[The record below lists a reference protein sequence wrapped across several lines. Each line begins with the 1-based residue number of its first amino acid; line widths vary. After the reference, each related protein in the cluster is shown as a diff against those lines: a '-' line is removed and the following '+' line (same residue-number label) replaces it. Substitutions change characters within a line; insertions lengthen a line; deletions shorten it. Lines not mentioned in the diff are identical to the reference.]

1 MSGKEILTPSVDR
14 SRLVPPAIPATSISR
29 KHLFHLFETDL
40 PGVTVVAA
48 PVGFGKSSL
57 VSQWAQSVERPT
69 VWFSVNPEDSIQ
81 SFFAHVIESIRIV
94 FPGFAEEFENEPS
107 PNALHNIKKLTKAV
121 GEIESGFNFV
131 LNNAASDN
139 PAIADFAQALID
151 HLPDNI
157 HLVIIRRVTPTTS
170 LARYASLGNLSLITS
185 QDLKFSPEEV
195 SRIAKLNGADIDNE
209 HSRRLLDKCDGW
221 PAAVQMITRSIAR
234 GNQSSKFEIE
244 SGSSPLAVLALE
256 TINSFNPEY
265 KSKISRLVLLSEFD
279 LETAAIVLGE
289 DFSESYINKLA
300 TDGLYMSVSS
310 GASRVYRF
318 NDIVYEVLSQ
328 QDFGDPEENKKI
340 HEKLATH
347 FWEKRDYRN
356 ALEHVFKSGN
366 KDKFQ
371 LYRDTG
377 IRHMA
382 VIGRGDQLIKWSEY
396 AGDSS
401 PRGEMLKKTIKV
413 VGHLVNLEFA
423 RAEALAT
430 ELEIISEQ
438 SKEFEFLTQ
447 LTSMAFAHIYFARGE
462 FTRSLAMIDRA
473 LITDSPYE
481 SIENTDRIALLRL
494 KAGIHYLY
502 DQPEEIN
509 ECLKKARILLNS
521 GNVLNAPYY
530 ITCITSLSLWC
541 EGRFFEAA
549 EHASIAINQ
558 ASIAGYASIS
568 APLDAYLVLAR
579 CQLELSQLDKAVE
592 TSTVLFEKSSESN
605 IWPWALMA
613 EGTRARINVTK
624 GQIPQMME
632 IVKQQ
637 RERLATLKSP
647 HELSWLVDITEVFLR
662 FVLDDWE
669 RAEELLRRMPRIEMV
684 RQIDLNVKF
693 QSDPKRIPA
702 LVEGFPES
710 TPREKVNK
718 FLYQATINIDSEN
731 IALGYLNKAL
741 EIGAEVGYHE
751 YFVRQHRLYP
761 IMVKAAAAQP
771 TVFRESVVHE
781 MTERIQAMNSD
792 TGALEEKLTT
802 RELEILKHLTTGVP
816 LSAIAKQL
824 HISQNTM
831 KTHLRNVYRKLGV
844 DGRHTAVE
852 KAKKLLLI

>member
-1 MSGKEILTPSVDR
+1 V
-14 SRLVPPAIPATSISR
+14 
-29 KHLFHLFETDL
+29 H
-40 PGVTVVAA
+40 
-48 PVGFGKSSL
+48 
-57 VSQWAQSVERPT
+57 
-69 VWFSVNPEDSIQ
+69 
-81 SFFAHVIESIRIV
+81 
-94 FPGFAEEFENEPS
+94 
-107 PNALHNIKKLTKAV
+107 
-121 GEIESGFNFV
+121 
-131 LNNAASDN
+131 
-139 PAIADFAQALID
+139 
-151 HLPDNI
+151 
-157 HLVIIRRVTPTTS
+157 
-170 LARYASLGNLSLITS
+170 
-185 QDLKFSPEEV
+185 
-195 SRIAKLNGADIDNE
+195 
-209 HSRRLLDKCDGW
+209 
-221 PAAVQMITRSIAR
+221 
-234 GNQSSKFEIE
+234 
-244 SGSSPLAVLALE
+244 
-256 TINSFNPEY
+256 
-265 KSKISRLVLLSEFD
+265 
-279 LETAAIVLGE
+279 
-289 DFSESYINKLA
+289 
-300 TDGLYMSVSS
+300 
-310 GASRVYRF
+310 
-318 NDIVYEVLSQ
+318 EVLSQ
-328 QDFGDPEENKKI
+328 QEYGDSKETKKI
-340 HEKLATH
+340 HEKLASH
-347 FWEKRDYRN
+347 FWDKGDYGK
-356 ALEHVFKSGN
+356 ALEHIYKSGD
-366 KDKFQ
+366 KEKFQ
-371 LYRDTG
+371 VYLDTS

-382 VIGRGDQLIKWSEY
+382 VIGRGDQLLKWAEY
-396 AGDSS
+396 SGDSS
-401 PRGEMLKKTIKV
+401 PHGEMMKRTIKV

-438 SKEFEFLTQ
+438 SKELEFLTQ

-473 LITDSPYE
+473 LLTDSPYE

-509 ECLKKARILLNS
+509 DCLKRAKSLLNS
-521 GNVLNAPYY
+521 GNVINAPYY
-530 ITCITSLSLWC
+530 ITCITSMSLWC

-549 EHASIAINQ
+549 EHATIAINQ
-558 ASIAGYASIS
+558 ALIAGYASIS

-592 TSTVLFEKSSESN
+592 TSTVLFEKSTESN

-613 EGTRARINVTK
+613 EGTRARINITK

-637 RERLATLKSP
+637 RERLATLKSH
-647 HELSWLVDITEVFLR
+647 HELSWLIDITEVFLR
-662 FVLDDWE
+662 FVLDDWD
-669 RAEELLRRMPRIEMV
+669 RAEELLRRMPKIEMV
-684 RQIDLNVKF
+684 RQIDLNAKF
-693 QSDPKRIPA
+693 QSDPKKIPA
-702 LVEGFPES
+702 LVDAFPEN

-718 FLYQATINIDSEN
+718 FLYQATINVESEN

-741 EIGAEVGYHE
+741 EVGAEVGYHE

-792 TGALEEKLTT
+792 TGALEEKLTS
-802 RELEILKHLTTGVP
+802 RELEILKHLTTGIP

>member
-1 MSGKEILTPSVDR
+1 MSPKEVITPSIDR
-14 SRLVPPAIPATSISR
+14 SRILVPAVPASFISR
-29 KHLFHLFETDL
+29 KHLFHLFETGL
-40 PGVTVVAA
+40 PGITVVAA
-48 PVGFGKSSL
+48 PAGYGKSSL
-57 VSQWAQSVERPT
+57 VSQWAQGSQLPT
-69 VWFSVNPEDSIQ
+69 VWLNVNAADSTQ
-81 SFFAHVIESIRIV
+81 SFFAHVLAAIRV
-94 FPGFAEEFENEPS
+94 KFPDFGSDFENEPS
-107 PNALHNIKKLTKAV
+107 ANPLLNVKKLTEAAGDLKEA
-121 GEIESGFNFV
+121 FNFV
-131 LNNAASDN
+131 LDN
-139 PAIADFAQALID
+139 GPADSPEVTTVAQALID
-151 HLPDNI
+151 FLPNNVHL
-157 HLVIIRRVTPTTS
+157 IIVRRVTPTTS

-185 QDLKFSPEEV
+185 QDLKFSDAEI
-195 SRIAKLNGADIDNE
+195 SKIAEINGLQQLDDDSSKLIDRCE
-209 HSRRLLDKCDGW
+209 GW

-234 GNQSSKFEIE
+234 GNQNSKFEIE

-256 TINSFNPEY
+256 TINSLNAEN

-289 DFSESYINKLA
+289 DFSESFINKLA
-300 TDGLYMSVSS
+300 TDGLYVSVSS
-310 GASRVYRF
+310 GPNRVYRF
-318 NDIVYEVLSQ
+318 NDIVYEVLSHQ
-328 QDFGDPEENKKI
+328 EFGDPRENRKI
-340 HEKLATH
+340 HEKLASH
-347 FWEKRDYRN
+347 FWERGDYGK
-356 ALEHVFKSGN
+356 ALEHVFKSDN
-366 KDKFQ
+366 EEKFKVY
-371 LYRDTG
+371 LDTS
-377 IRHMA
+377 IRYMA

-396 AGDSS
+396 AGDTS
-401 PRGEMLKKTIKV
+401 PRGEVMKKTIKV

-438 SKEFEFLTQ
+438 SKELEFLNQ

-462 FTRSLAMIDRA
+462 FTRSLAMIERA
-473 LITDSPYE
+473 LMSDSPFE

-494 KAGIHYLY
+494 KAGIHFLY

-521 GNVLNAPYY
+521 GNVINAPYY

-558 ASIAGYASIS
+558 ALIAGYASIS
-568 APLDAYLVLAR
+568 APLDAYMVLAR

-592 TSTVLFEKSSESN
+592 TSTVLFEKSTDSN

-613 EGTRARINVTK
+613 EGTRACINITK

-632 IVKQQ
+632 MVKQQ
-637 RERLATLKSP
+637 RERLAELRSP
-647 HELSWLVDITEVFLR
+647 HELSWLIDITEVFLR

-669 RAEELLRRMPRIEMV
+669 RAEELLRRMPKIEMV
-684 RQIDLNVKF
+684 RQIDLNAKF
-693 QSDPKRIPA
+693 QSDPRKIPA
-702 LVEGFPES
+702 LVDGFPEN
-710 TPREKVNK
+710 TPRERVNK
-718 FLYQATINIDSEN
+718 FLYQATINIDHEN
-731 IALGYLNKAL
+731 LALAHLNKAL

-771 TVFRESVVHE
+771 TVFRESVVQE

-792 TGALEEKLTT
+792 TGALEEKLTA
-802 RELEILKHLTTGVP
+802 RELEILKHLTTGIP

>member
-1 MSGKEILTPSVDR
+1 
-14 SRLVPPAIPATSISR
+14 
-29 KHLFHLFETDL
+29 
-40 PGVTVVAA
+40 
-48 PVGFGKSSL
+48 
-57 VSQWAQSVERPT
+57 
-69 VWFSVNPEDSIQ
+69 
-81 SFFAHVIESIRIV
+81 
-94 FPGFAEEFENEPS
+94 
-107 PNALHNIKKLTKAV
+107 
-121 GEIESGFNFV
+121 
-131 LNNAASDN
+131 
-139 PAIADFAQALID
+139 
-151 HLPDNI
+151 
-157 HLVIIRRVTPTTS
+157 
-170 LARYASLGNLSLITS
+170 LITS
-185 QDLKFSPEEV
+185 QDLKFSDAEI
-195 SRIAKLNGADIDNE
+195 SKIAEINGLQQLNDDSSKLIDRCE
-209 HSRRLLDKCDGW
+209 GW

-234 GNQSSKFEIE
+234 GNQNSKFEIE

-256 TINSFNPEY
+256 TINSLNAEN

-289 DFSESYINKLA
+289 DFSESFINKLA
-300 TDGLYMSVSS
+300 TDGLYVSVSS
-310 GASRVYRF
+310 GPNRVYRF
-318 NDIVYEVLSQ
+318 NDIVYEVLSHQ
-328 QDFGDPEENKKI
+328 EFGDPRENRKI
-340 HEKLATH
+340 HEKLASH
-347 FWEKRDYRN
+347 FWERGDYGK
-356 ALEHVFKSGN
+356 ALEHVFKSDN
-366 KDKFQ
+366 EEKFKVY
-371 LYRDTG
+371 LDTS
-377 IRHMA
+377 IRYMA

-396 AGDSS
+396 AGDTS
-401 PRGEMLKKTIKV
+401 PRGEVMKKTIKV

-438 SKEFEFLTQ
+438 SKELEFLNQ

-462 FTRSLAMIDRA
+462 FTRSLAMIERA
-473 LITDSPYE
+473 LMSDSPFE

-494 KAGIHYLY
+494 KAGIHFLY

-521 GNVLNAPYY
+521 GNVINAPYY

-558 ASIAGYASIS
+558 ALIAGYASIS
-568 APLDAYLVLAR
+568 APLDAYMVLAR

-592 TSTVLFEKSSESN
+592 TSTVLFEKSTDSN

-613 EGTRARINVTK
+613 EGTRACINITK

-637 RERLATLKSP
+637 RERLAELRSP
-647 HELSWLVDITEVFLR
+647 HELSWLIDITEVFLR

-669 RAEELLRRMPRIEMV
+669 RAEELLRRMPKIEMV
-684 RQIDLNVKF
+684 RQIDLNAKF
-693 QSDPKRIPA
+693 QSDPKKIPA
-702 LVEGFPES
+702 LVDGFPEN
-710 TPREKVNK
+710 TPRERVNK
-718 FLYQATINIDSEN
+718 FLYQATINIDHEN
-731 IALGYLNKAL
+731 LALAHLNKAL

-771 TVFRESVVHE
+771 TVFRESVVQE

-792 TGALEEKLTT
+792 TGALEEKLTA
-802 RELEILKHLTTGVP
+802 RELEILKHLTTGIP

>member
-1 MSGKEILTPSVDR
+1 
-14 SRLVPPAIPATSISR
+14 
-29 KHLFHLFETDL
+29 
-40 PGVTVVAA
+40 
-48 PVGFGKSSL
+48 
-57 VSQWAQSVERPT
+57 
-69 VWFSVNPEDSIQ
+69 
-81 SFFAHVIESIRIV
+81 
-94 FPGFAEEFENEPS
+94 
-107 PNALHNIKKLTKAV
+107 
-121 GEIESGFNFV
+121 
-131 LNNAASDN
+131 
-139 PAIADFAQALID
+139 
-151 HLPDNI
+151 
-157 HLVIIRRVTPTTS
+157 
-170 LARYASLGNLSLITS
+170 
-185 QDLKFSPEEV
+185 
-195 SRIAKLNGADIDNE
+195 
-209 HSRRLLDKCDGW
+209 
-221 PAAVQMITRSIAR
+221 
-234 GNQSSKFEIE
+234 
-244 SGSSPLAVLALE
+244 
-256 TINSFNPEY
+256 
-265 KSKISRLVLLSEFD
+265 
-279 LETAAIVLGE
+279 
-289 DFSESYINKLA
+289 
-300 TDGLYMSVSS
+300 
-310 GASRVYRF
+310 
-318 NDIVYEVLSQ
+318 
-328 QDFGDPEENKKI
+328 
-340 HEKLATH
+340 
-347 FWEKRDYRN
+347 
-356 ALEHVFKSGN
+356 
-366 KDKFQ
+366 
-371 LYRDTG
+371 
-377 IRHMA
+377 MA
-382 VIGRGDQLIKWSEY
+382 VIGRGDHLINWSEFS
-396 AGDSS
+396 GDSS
-401 PRGEMLKKTIKV
+401 PRGEVLKKTIKV

-438 SKEFEFLTQ
+438 SKELEFLTQ

-494 KAGIHYLY
+494 KAGIHFLY

-509 ECLKKARILLNS
+509 ACLKKARSLLNS
-521 GNVLNAPYY
+521 GNVINAPYY

-558 ASIAGYASIS
+558 AAIAGYASIS
-568 APLDAYLVLAR
+568 APLDAYMVLAR

-592 TSTVLFEKSSESN
+592 TTTLLFEKSSDSN

-613 EGTRARINVTK
+613 EGTRARINITN

-669 RAEELLRRMPRIEMV
+669 RAEELLRRMPKIEMV

-693 QSDPKRIPA
+693 QSDPKKIPA
-702 LVEGFPES
+702 LVEAFPEN

-731 IALGYLNKAL
+731 VALGYLNKAL

-751 YFVRQHRLYP
+751 YFVRQHRLYS

-771 TVFRESVVHE
+771 TVFRESVVNE
-781 MTERIQAMNSD
+781 MTERIQAKNSD

>member
-1 MSGKEILTPSVDR
+1 LNV
-14 SRLVPPAIPATSISR
+14 
-29 KHLFHLFETDL
+29 
-40 PGVTVVAA
+40 
-48 PVGFGKSSL
+48 
-57 VSQWAQSVERPT
+57 
-69 VWFSVNPEDSIQ
+69 
-81 SFFAHVIESIRIV
+81 
-94 FPGFAEEFENEPS
+94 
-107 PNALHNIKKLTKAV
+107 KKLTQAAGDLKEA
-121 GEIESGFNFV
+121 FNFV
-131 LNNAASDN
+131 LDN
-139 PAIADFAQALID
+139 GPADSPEVTTVAQALID
-151 HLPDNI
+151 FLPNNVHL
-157 HLVIIRRVTPTTS
+157 IIVRRVTPTTS

-185 QDLKFSPEEV
+185 QDLKFSDAEI
-195 SRIAKLNGADIDNE
+195 SKIAEINGLQQLDDDSLKLIDRCE
-209 HSRRLLDKCDGW
+209 GW

-234 GNQSSKFEIE
+234 GNQNSKFEIE

-256 TINSFNPEY
+256 TINSLNAEN

-289 DFSESYINKLA
+289 DFSESFINKLA
-300 TDGLYMSVSS
+300 TDGLYVSVSS
-310 GASRVYRF
+310 GPNRVYRF
-318 NDIVYEVLSQ
+318 NDIVYEVLSHQ
-328 QDFGDPEENKKI
+328 EFGDPRENRKI
-340 HEKLATH
+340 HEKLASH
-347 FWEKRDYRN
+347 FWERGDYGK
-356 ALEHVFKSGN
+356 ALEHVFKSDN
-366 KDKFQ
+366 EEKFKVY
-371 LYRDTG
+371 LDTS
-377 IRHMA
+377 IRYMA

-396 AGDSS
+396 AGDTS
-401 PRGEMLKKTIKV
+401 PRGEVMKKTIKV

-438 SKEFEFLTQ
+438 SKELEFLNQ

-462 FTRSLAMIDRA
+462 FTRSLAMIERA
-473 LITDSPYE
+473 LMSDSPFE

-494 KAGIHYLY
+494 KAGIHFLY

-521 GNVLNAPYY
+521 GNVINAPYY

-558 ASIAGYASIS
+558 ALIAGYASIS
-568 APLDAYLVLAR
+568 APLDAYMVLAR

-592 TSTVLFEKSSESN
+592 TSTVLFEKSTDSN

-613 EGTRARINVTK
+613 EGTRACINITK

-637 RERLATLKSP
+637 RERLAELRSP
-647 HELSWLVDITEVFLR
+647 HELSWLIDITEVFLR

-669 RAEELLRRMPRIEMV
+669 RAEELLRRMPKIEMV
-684 RQIDLNVKF
+684 RQIDLNAKF
-693 QSDPKRIPA
+693 QSDPRKIPA
-702 LVEGFPES
+702 LVDGFPEN
-710 TPREKVNK
+710 TPRERVNK
-718 FLYQATINIDSEN
+718 FLYQATINIDHEN
-731 IALGYLNKAL
+731 LALAHLNKAL

-771 TVFRESVVHE
+771 TVFRESVVQE

-792 TGALEEKLTT
+792 TGALEEKLTA
-802 RELEILKHLTTGVP
+802 RELEILKHLTTGIP

>member
-1 MSGKEILTPSVDR
+1 
-14 SRLVPPAIPATSISR
+14 
-29 KHLFHLFETDL
+29 
-40 PGVTVVAA
+40 
-48 PVGFGKSSL
+48 
-57 VSQWAQSVERPT
+57 
-69 VWFSVNPEDSIQ
+69 
-81 SFFAHVIESIRIV
+81 
-94 FPGFAEEFENEPS
+94 
-107 PNALHNIKKLTKAV
+107 
-121 GEIESGFNFV
+121 
-131 LNNAASDN
+131 
-139 PAIADFAQALID
+139 
-151 HLPDNI
+151 
-157 HLVIIRRVTPTTS
+157 
-170 LARYASLGNLSLITS
+170 
-185 QDLKFSPEEV
+185 
-195 SRIAKLNGADIDNE
+195 
-209 HSRRLLDKCDGW
+209 
-221 PAAVQMITRSIAR
+221 
-234 GNQSSKFEIE
+234 
-244 SGSSPLAVLALE
+244 
-256 TINSFNPEY
+256 
-265 KSKISRLVLLSEFD
+265 
-279 LETAAIVLGE
+279 
-289 DFSESYINKLA
+289 
-300 TDGLYMSVSS
+300 
-310 GASRVYRF
+310 
-318 NDIVYEVLSQ
+318 LSQ

-371 LYRDTG
+371 LYLDAG

-741 EIGAEVGYHE
+741 EVGAEVGYHE

>member
-1 MSGKEILTPSVDR
+1 MSGIEILTPAIDR
-14 SRLVPPAIPATSISR
+14 SRLVPPAIPATAISR

-48 PVGFGKSSL
+48 PAGFGKSSL
-57 VSQWAQSVERPT
+57 VAQWVQSVERPT
-69 VWFSVNPEDSIQ
+69 VWLSVNPQDSMQ
-81 SFFAHVIESIRIV
+81 SFFAHVLESIRIV
-94 FPGFAEEFENEPS
+94 FPGFASEFENEPS
-107 PNALHNIKKLTKAV
+107 PNALHNVKKLTKAV
-121 GEIESGFNFV
+121 AELKNGLNFV
-131 LNNAASDN
+131 LNNGAIDN
-139 PAIADFAQALID
+139 PEVADFSQELID
-151 HLPDNI
+151 YLPDNL

-170 LARYASLGNLSLITS
+170 MGRYASLGNLSLITS

-195 SRIAKLNGADIDNE
+195 SRIADLNGADINNDY
-209 HSRRLLDKCDGW
+209 SRSLLKKCDGW
-221 PAAVQMITRSIAR
+221 PAAVQMITRAIAR
-234 GNQSSKFEIE
+234 GNRSTNFEYE
-244 SGSSPLAVLALE
+244 SGSSPLAMLALE
-256 TINSFNPEY
+256 TINSLNAENR
-265 KSKISRLVLLSEFD
+265 SKISRLVLLSEFD

-310 GASRVYRF
+310 GTNRIYRF
-318 NDIVYEVLSQ
+318 NDIVYEVLSHQ
-328 QDFGDPEENKKI
+328 EYVDPEAKKKL
-340 HEKLATH
+340 HEKLASH
-347 FWEKRDYRN
+347 FWDKRDYGK
-356 ALEHVFKSGN
+356 ALEHVFKSGD
-366 KDKFQ
+366 KEKFQ
-371 LYRDTG
+371 VYLDTS

-382 VIGRGDQLIKWSEY
+382 
-396 AGDSS
+396 
-401 PRGEMLKKTIKV
+401 V
-413 VGHLVNLEFA
+413 VGHLVNLEFE

-438 SKEFEFLTQ
+438 SKELAFLTQ

-494 KAGIHYLY
+494 KAGIHFLY

-509 ECLKKARILLNS
+509 ECLKKARIFLNS
-521 GNVLNAPYY
+521 GNVINAPYY

-558 ASIAGYASIS
+558 ASITGYASIS

-579 CQLELSQLDKAVE
+579 CQLERSQLDKAIE
-592 TSTVLFEKSSESN
+592 TSTLLFEKSSELS

-613 EGTRARINVTK
+613 EGTAARIKITK
-624 GQIPQMME
+624 GQVPQMME

-637 RERLATLKSP
+637 RERLATLKFA
-647 HELSWLVDITEVFLR
+647 HELSWLVDMTEVFLR
-662 FVLDDWE
+662 FVLDDWD
-669 RAEELLRRMPRIEMV
+669 RAEELLRRMPKIEMV

-693 QSDPKRIPA
+693 ESDPKRIPA
-702 LVEGFPES
+702 IVEGFPEN

-731 IALGYLNKAL
+731 LALGYLNKAL
-741 EIGAEVGYHE
+741 DVGAEVGYHE
-751 YFVRQHRLYP
+751 YFVRQHRLYS

-816 LSAIAKQL
+816 LSTIAKQL

-831 KTHLRNVYRKLGV
+831 KTHLRNIYRKLGV
-844 DGRHTAVE
+844 DGRQTAVE
-852 KAKKLLLI
+852 KARKLLLI

>member
-1 MSGKEILTPSVDR
+1 MSPKEVITPSIDR
-14 SRLVPPAIPATSISR
+14 SRILVPAVPASFISR
-29 KHLFHLFETDL
+29 KHLFHLFETGL
-40 PGVTVVAA
+40 PGITVVAA
-48 PVGFGKSSL
+48 PAGYGKSSL
-57 VSQWAQSVERPT
+57 VSQWAQGSQLPT
-69 VWFSVNPEDSIQ
+69 VWLNVNAADSTQ
-81 SFFAHVIESIRIV
+81 SFFAHVLAAIRV
-94 FPGFAEEFENEPS
+94 KFPDFGSDFENEPS
-107 PNALHNIKKLTKAV
+107 ANPLLNVKKLTEAAGDLKEA
-121 GEIESGFNFV
+121 FNFV
-131 LNNAASDN
+131 LDN
-139 PAIADFAQALID
+139 GPADSPEVTTVAQALID
-151 HLPDNI
+151 FLPNNVHL
-157 HLVIIRRVTPTTS
+157 IIVRRVTPTTS

-185 QDLKFSPEEV
+185 QDLKFSDAEI
-195 SRIAKLNGADIDNE
+195 SKIAEINGLQQLDDDSSKLIDRCE
-209 HSRRLLDKCDGW
+209 GW

-234 GNQSSKFEIE
+234 GNQNSKFEIE

-256 TINSFNPEY
+256 TINSLNAEN

-289 DFSESYINKLA
+289 DFSESFINKLS
-300 TDGLYMSVSS
+300 TDGLYVSVSS
-310 GASRVYRF
+310 GPNRVYRF
-318 NDIVYEVLSQ
+318 NDIVYEVLSHQ
-328 QDFGDPEENKKI
+328 EFGDPRENRKI
-340 HEKLATH
+340 HEKLASH
-347 FWEKRDYRN
+347 FWERGDYRK
-356 ALEHVFKSGN
+356 ALEHVFKSDN
-366 KDKFQ
+366 EEKFKVY
-371 LYRDTG
+371 LDTS
-377 IRHMA
+377 IRYMA

-396 AGDSS
+396 AGDTS
-401 PRGEMLKKTIKV
+401 PRGEVMKKTIKV

-438 SKEFEFLTQ
+438 SKELEFLNQ

-462 FTRSLAMIDRA
+462 FTRSLAMIERA
-473 LITDSPYE
+473 LMSDSPFE

-494 KAGIHYLY
+494 KAGIHFLY

-521 GNVLNAPYY
+521 GNVINAPYY

-558 ASIAGYASIS
+558 ALIAGYASIS
-568 APLDAYLVLAR
+568 APLDAYMVLAR

-592 TSTVLFEKSSESN
+592 TSTVLFEKSTDSN

-613 EGTRARINVTK
+613 EGTRACINITK

-632 IVKQQ
+632 MVKQQ
-637 RERLATLKSP
+637 RERLAELRSP
-647 HELSWLVDITEVFLR
+647 HELSWLIDITEVFLR

-669 RAEELLRRMPRIEMV
+669 RAEELLRRMPKIEMV
-684 RQIDLNVKF
+684 RQIDLNAKF
-693 QSDPKRIPA
+693 QSDPKKIPA
-702 LVEGFPES
+702 LVDGFPEN
-710 TPREKVNK
+710 TPRERVNK
-718 FLYQATINIDSEN
+718 FLYQATINIDHEN
-731 IALGYLNKAL
+731 LALAHLNKAL

-771 TVFRESVVHE
+771 TVFRESVVQE

-792 TGALEEKLTT
+792 TGALEEKLTA
-802 RELEILKHLTTGVP
+802 RELEILKHLTTGIP

>member
-1 MSGKEILTPSVDR
+1 MSPKEVITPSIDR
-14 SRLVPPAIPATSISR
+14 SRILVPAVPASFISR
-29 KHLFHLFETDL
+29 KHLFHLFETGL
-40 PGVTVVAA
+40 PGITVVAA
-48 PVGFGKSSL
+48 PAGYGKSSL
-57 VSQWAQSVERPT
+57 VSQWAQGSQLPT
-69 VWFSVNPEDSIQ
+69 VWLNVNAADSTQ
-81 SFFAHVIESIRIV
+81 SFFAHVLAAIRV
-94 FPGFAEEFENEPS
+94 KFPDFGSDFENEPS
-107 PNALHNIKKLTKAV
+107 ANPLLNVKKLTQAAGDLKEA
-121 GEIESGFNFV
+121 FNFV
-131 LNNAASDN
+131 LDN
-139 PAIADFAQALID
+139 GPADSPEVTTVAQALID
-151 HLPDNI
+151 FLPNNVHL
-157 HLVIIRRVTPTTS
+157 IIVRRVTPTTS

-185 QDLKFSPEEV
+185 QDLKFSDAEI
-195 SRIAKLNGADIDNE
+195 SKIAEINGLQQLDDDSLKLIDRCE
-209 HSRRLLDKCDGW
+209 GW

-234 GNQSSKFEIE
+234 GNQNSKFEIE

-256 TINSFNPEY
+256 TINSLNAEN

-289 DFSESYINKLA
+289 DFSESFINKLA
-300 TDGLYMSVSS
+300 TDGLYVSVSS
-310 GASRVYRF
+310 GPDRVYRF
-318 NDIVYEVLSQ
+318 NDIVYEVLSHQ
-328 QDFGDPEENKKI
+328 EFGDPRENRKI
-340 HEKLATH
+340 HEKLASH
-347 FWEKRDYRN
+347 FWERGDYRK
-356 ALEHVFKSGN
+356 ALEHVFKSDN
-366 KDKFQ
+366 EEKFKVY
-371 LYRDTG
+371 LDTS
-377 IRHMA
+377 IRYMA

-396 AGDSS
+396 AGDTS
-401 PRGEMLKKTIKV
+401 PRGEVMKKTIKV

-438 SKEFEFLTQ
+438 SKELEFLNQ

-462 FTRSLAMIDRA
+462 FTRSLAMIERA
-473 LITDSPYE
+473 LMSDSPFE

-494 KAGIHYLY
+494 KAGIHFLY

-521 GNVLNAPYY
+521 GNVINAPYY

-558 ASIAGYASIS
+558 ALIAGYASIS
-568 APLDAYLVLAR
+568 APLDAYMVLAR

-592 TSTVLFEKSSESN
+592 TSTVLFEKSTDSN

-613 EGTRARINVTK
+613 EGTRACINITK

-632 IVKQQ
+632 MVKQQ
-637 RERLATLKSP
+637 RERLAELRSP
-647 HELSWLVDITEVFLR
+647 HELSWLIDITEVFLR

-669 RAEELLRRMPRIEMV
+669 RAEELLRRMPKIEMV
-684 RQIDLNVKF
+684 RQIDLNAKF
-693 QSDPKRIPA
+693 QSDPRKIPA
-702 LVEGFPES
+702 LVDGFPEN
-710 TPREKVNK
+710 TPRERVNK
-718 FLYQATINIDSEN
+718 FLYQATINIDHEN
-731 IALGYLNKAL
+731 LALAHLNKAL

-771 TVFRESVVHE
+771 TVFRESVVQE

-792 TGALEEKLTT
+792 TGALEEKLTA
-802 RELEILKHLTTGVP
+802 RELEILKHLTTGIP

>member
-1 MSGKEILTPSVDR
+1 MSPKEVITPSIDR
-14 SRLVPPAIPATSISR
+14 SRILVPAVPASFISR
-29 KHLFHLFETDL
+29 KHLFHLFETGL
-40 PGVTVVAA
+40 PGITVVAA
-48 PVGFGKSSL
+48 PAGYGKSSL
-57 VSQWAQSVERPT
+57 VSQWAQGSQLPT
-69 VWFSVNPEDSIQ
+69 VWLNVNAADSTQ
-81 SFFAHVIESIRIV
+81 SFFAHVLAAIRV
-94 FPGFAEEFENEPS
+94 KFPDFGSDFENEPS
-107 PNALHNIKKLTKAV
+107 ANPLLNVKKLTQAAGDLKEA
-121 GEIESGFNFV
+121 FNFV
-131 LNNAASDN
+131 LDN
-139 PAIADFAQALID
+139 GPADSPEVTTVAQALID
-151 HLPDNI
+151 FLPNNVHL
-157 HLVIIRRVTPTTS
+157 IIVRRVTPTTS

-185 QDLKFSPEEV
+185 QDLKFSDAEI
-195 SRIAKLNGADIDNE
+195 SKIAELNGLQQLDNKSIKLIDRCE
-209 HSRRLLDKCDGW
+209 GW

-234 GNQSSKFEIE
+234 GNQNSKFEIE

-256 TINSFNPEY
+256 TINSLNAEN

-310 GASRVYRF
+310 GPNRVYRF
-318 NDIVYEVLSQ
+318 NDIVYEVLSHQ
-328 QDFGDPEENKKI
+328 EFGDPRENKKI
-340 HEKLATH
+340 HEKLASH
-347 FWEKRDYRN
+347 FWERGDYGK
-356 ALEHVFKSGN
+356 ALDHVFKSDN
-366 KDKFQ
+366 KEKFKVY
-371 LYRDTG
+371 LDTS

-401 PRGEMLKKTIKV
+401 PLGDVMKKTIKV

-438 SKEFEFLTQ
+438 SKELEFLNQ

-473 LITDSPYE
+473 LMSDSPYE

-494 KAGIHYLY
+494 KAGIHFLY

-509 ECLKKARILLNS
+509 DCLKKARVLLNS
-521 GNVLNAPYY
+521 GNVINAPYY

-558 ASIAGYASIS
+558 ALIAGYASIS
-568 APLDAYLVLAR
+568 APLDAYMVLAR

-592 TSTVLFEKSSESN
+592 TSTVLFEKSTDSN

-613 EGTRARINVTK
+613 EGTRARINITK

-637 RERLATLKSP
+637 REKLAELRSP
-647 HELSWLVDITEVFLR
+647 HELSWLIDITEVFLR

-669 RAEELLRRMPRIEMV
+669 RAEELLRRMPKIEMV
-684 RQIDLNVKF
+684 RQIDLNAKF
-693 QSDPKRIPA
+693 QSDPKKIPA
-702 LVEGFPES
+702 LVDGFPEN
-710 TPREKVNK
+710 TPRERVNK
-718 FLYQATINIDSEN
+718 FLYQATINIDHEN
-731 IALGYLNKAL
+731 LALAHLNKAL

-771 TVFRESVVHE
+771 TVFRESVVQE

-792 TGALEEKLTT
+792 TGALEEKLTA
-802 RELEILKHLTTGVP
+802 RELEILKHLTTGIP

>member
-1 MSGKEILTPSVDR
+1 MSSTEVITPSIDR
-14 SRLVPPAIPATSISR
+14 SRILAPAVPASFISR
-29 KHLFHLFETDL
+29 KHLFHLFETGL

-48 PVGFGKSSL
+48 PAGYGKSSL
-57 VSQWAQSVERPT
+57 VSQWAQGSQLPT
-69 VWFSVNPEDSIQ
+69 VWLNVNAADSTQ
-81 SFFAHVIESIRIV
+81 SFFAHVLAAIRV
-94 FPGFAEEFENEPS
+94 KFPDFGSDFENEPS
-107 PNALHNIKKLTKAV
+107 ANPLLNVKKLTQAAGDLKEA
-121 GEIESGFNFV
+121 FNFV
-131 LNNAASDN
+131 LDN
-139 PAIADFAQALID
+139 GPADSPEVTTVAQALID
-151 HLPDNI
+151 FLPNNVHL
-157 HLVIIRRVTPTTS
+157 IIVRRVTPTTS

-185 QDLKFSPEEV
+185 QDLKFSDAEI
-195 SRIAKLNGADIDNE
+195 SKIAELNGLQQLDNKSIKLIDRCE
-209 HSRRLLDKCDGW
+209 GW

-234 GNQSSKFEIE
+234 GNQNSKFEIE

-256 TINSFNPEY
+256 TINSLNAEN

-310 GASRVYRF
+310 GPNRVYRF
-318 NDIVYEVLSQ
+318 NDIVYEVLSHQ
-328 QDFGDPEENKKI
+328 EFGDPRENKKI
-340 HEKLATH
+340 HEKLASH
-347 FWEKRDYRN
+347 FWERGDYGK
-356 ALEHVFKSGN
+356 ALDHVFKSDN
-366 KDKFQ
+366 KEKFKVY
-371 LYRDTG
+371 LDTS

-401 PRGEMLKKTIKV
+401 PLGDVMKKTIKV

-438 SKEFEFLTQ
+438 SKELEFLNQ

-473 LITDSPYE
+473 LMSDSPYE

-494 KAGIHYLY
+494 KAGIHFLY

-509 ECLKKARILLNS
+509 DCLKKARVLLNS
-521 GNVLNAPYY
+521 GNVINAPYY

-558 ASIAGYASIS
+558 ALIAGYASIS
-568 APLDAYLVLAR
+568 APLDAYMVLAR

-592 TSTVLFEKSSESN
+592 TSTVLFEKSTDSN

-613 EGTRARINVTK
+613 EGTRARINITK

-637 RERLATLKSP
+637 RERLAELRSP
-647 HELSWLVDITEVFLR
+647 HELSWLIDITEVFLR

-669 RAEELLRRMPRIEMV
+669 RAEELLRRMPKIEMV
-684 RQIDLNVKF
+684 RQIDLNAKF
-693 QSDPKRIPA
+693 QSDPKKIPA
-702 LVEGFPES
+702 LVDGFPEN
-710 TPREKVNK
+710 TPRERVNK
-718 FLYQATINIDSEN
+718 FLYQATINIDHEN
-731 IALGYLNKAL
+731 LALAHLNKAL

-771 TVFRESVVHE
+771 TVFRESVVQE

-792 TGALEEKLTT
+792 TGALEEKLTA
-802 RELEILKHLTTGVP
+802 RELEILKHLTTGIP

>member
-1 MSGKEILTPSVDR
+1 MSPKEVITPSIDR
-14 SRLVPPAIPATSISR
+14 SRILVPAVPASFISR
-29 KHLFHLFETDL
+29 KHLFHLFETGL

-48 PVGFGKSSL
+48 PAGYGKSSL
-57 VSQWAQSVERPT
+57 VSQWAQGSQLPT
-69 VWFSVNPEDSIQ
+69 VWLNVNAADSTQ
-81 SFFAHVIESIRIV
+81 SFFAHVLAAIRV
-94 FPGFAEEFENEPS
+94 KFPDFGSDFENEPS
-107 PNALHNIKKLTKAV
+107 ANPLLNVKKLTQAAGDLKEA
-121 GEIESGFNFV
+121 FNFV
-131 LNNAASDN
+131 LDN
-139 PAIADFAQALID
+139 GPADSPEVTTVAQALID
-151 HLPDNI
+151 FLPNNVHL
-157 HLVIIRRVTPTTS
+157 IIVRRVTPTTS

-185 QDLKFSPEEV
+185 QDLKFSNAEI
-195 SRIAKLNGADIDNE
+195 SKIAELNGLQQLDDNSSKLIDRCE
-209 HSRRLLDKCDGW
+209 GW

-234 GNQSSKFEIE
+234 GNQNSKFEIE

-256 TINSFNPEY
+256 TINSLNAEN

-289 DFSESYINKLA
+289 DFSESFINKLA

-310 GASRVYRF
+310 GPNRVYRF
-318 NDIVYEVLSQ
+318 NDIVYEVLSHQ
-328 QDFGDPEENKKI
+328 EFGDPRENKKI
-340 HEKLATH
+340 HERLASH
-347 FWEKRDYRN
+347 FWERGDYGK
-356 ALEHVFKSGN
+356 ALDHVFKSDN
-366 KDKFQ
+366 KEKFKVY
-371 LYRDTG
+371 LDTS

-401 PRGEMLKKTIKV
+401 PRGDVMKKTIKV

-438 SKEFEFLTQ
+438 SKELEFLSQ
-447 LTSMAFAHIYFARGE
+447 LTSMTFAHIYFARGE

-473 LITDSPYE
+473 LMSDSPYE

-494 KAGIHYLY
+494 KAGIHFLY

-509 ECLKKARILLNS
+509 DCLKKARVLLNS
-521 GNVLNAPYY
+521 GNVINAPYY

-558 ASIAGYASIS
+558 ALIAGYASIS
-568 APLDAYLVLAR
+568 APLDAYMVLAR

-592 TSTVLFEKSSESN
+592 TSTVLFEKSTDSN

-613 EGTRARINVTK
+613 EGTRARINITK
-624 GQIPQMME
+624 GKIPQMME

-637 RERLATLKSP
+637 RERLAELRSP
-647 HELSWLVDITEVFLR
+647 HELSWLIDITEVFLR

-669 RAEELLRRMPRIEMV
+669 RAEELLRRMPKIEMV
-684 RQIDLNVKF
+684 RQIDLNAKF
-693 QSDPKRIPA
+693 QSDPKKIPA
-702 LVEGFPES
+702 LVDGFPEN
-710 TPREKVNK
+710 TPRERVNK
-718 FLYQATINIDSEN
+718 FLYQATINIDHEN
-731 IALGYLNKAL
+731 LALAHLNKAL

-771 TVFRESVVHE
+771 TVFRESVVQE

-792 TGALEEKLTT
+792 TGALEEKLTA
-802 RELEILKHLTTGVP
+802 RELEILKHLTTGIP

>member
-1 MSGKEILTPSVDR
+1 
-14 SRLVPPAIPATSISR
+14 
-29 KHLFHLFETDL
+29 
-40 PGVTVVAA
+40 
-48 PVGFGKSSL
+48 
-57 VSQWAQSVERPT
+57 
-69 VWFSVNPEDSIQ
+69 
-81 SFFAHVIESIRIV
+81 
-94 FPGFAEEFENEPS
+94 
-107 PNALHNIKKLTKAV
+107 
-121 GEIESGFNFV
+121 
-131 LNNAASDN
+131 
-139 PAIADFAQALID
+139 
-151 HLPDNI
+151 
-157 HLVIIRRVTPTTS
+157 
-170 LARYASLGNLSLITS
+170 LITS
-185 QDLKFSPEEV
+185 QDLKFSDTEI
-195 SRIAKLNGADIDNE
+195 SKIAELNGLQQLDSNS
-209 HSRRLLDKCDGW
+209 SRLVGRCEGW

-234 GNQSSKFEIE
+234 GNQNSKFEIE

-256 TINSFNPEY
+256 TINSLNAEN

-310 GASRVYRF
+310 GPNRVYRF

-328 QDFGDPEENKKI
+328 QEYGDPRENRKI
-340 HEKLATH
+340 HEKLASH
-347 FWEKRDYRN
+347 FWDIGDYGK
-356 ALEHVFKSGN
+356 ALEHVFKSEN
-366 KDKFQ
+366 KEKFEVY
-371 LYRDTG
+371 LDTS

-396 AGDSS
+396 SGDSS
-401 PRGEMLKKTIKV
+401 PRGEMMKKTIKV

-423 RAEALAT
+423 RAEALAK

-438 SKEFEFLTQ
+438 SQELVFLTQ

-473 LITDSPYE
+473 LLTDAPYE

-494 KAGIHYLY
+494 KAGIHFLY

-509 ECLKKARILLNS
+509 DCLKRARALLSS
-521 GNVLNAPYY
+521 GNVINAPYY

-568 APLDAYLVLAR
+568 APLDAYMVLAR
-579 CQLELSQLDKAVE
+579 CQLELSQLDKAIE
-592 TSTVLFEKSSESN
+592 TSTLLFEKSSESN

-613 EGTRARINVTK
+613 EGTRARINITK

-637 RERLATLKSP
+637 RERLAELKSP
-647 HELSWLVDITEVFLR
+647 HELSWLIDITEVFLR

-669 RAEELLRRMPRIEMV
+669 RAEELLRRMPKIEMV
-684 RQIDLNVKF
+684 RQIDLNAKF
-693 QSDPKRIPA
+693 QSDPKKIPA
-702 LVEGFPES
+702 LVDGFPEN
-710 TPREKVNK
+710 TPRERVNK
-718 FLYQATINIDSEN
+718 FLYQATIHAESEN
-731 IALGYLNKAL
+731 VALGYLNKAL

-792 TGALEEKLTT
+792 TGALEEKLTA
-802 RELEILKHLTTGVP
+802 RELEILKHLTTGIP

>member
-1 MSGKEILTPSVDR
+1 MSSTEVITPSIDR
-14 SRLVPPAIPATSISR
+14 SRILAPAVPASFISR
-29 KHLFHLFETDL
+29 KHLFHLFETGL

-48 PVGFGKSSL
+48 PAGYGKSSL
-57 VSQWAQSVERPT
+57 VSQWAQGSQLPT
-69 VWFSVNPEDSIQ
+69 VWLNVNAADSTQ
-81 SFFAHVIESIRIV
+81 SFFAHVLAAIRV
-94 FPGFAEEFENEPS
+94 KFPDFGSDFENEPS
-107 PNALHNIKKLTKAV
+107 ANPFLNVKKLTQAAGDLKEA
-121 GEIESGFNFV
+121 FNFV
-131 LNNAASDN
+131 LDN
-139 PAIADFAQALID
+139 GPADSPEVTTVAQALID
-151 HLPDNI
+151 FLPNNVHL
-157 HLVIIRRVTPTTS
+157 IIVRRVTPTTS

-185 QDLKFSPEEV
+185 QDLKFSDAEI
-195 SRIAKLNGADIDNE
+195 SKIAEINGLQQLDDDSSKLIDRCE
-209 HSRRLLDKCDGW
+209 GW

-234 GNQSSKFEIE
+234 GNQNSKFEIE

-256 TINSFNPEY
+256 TINSLNAEN

-289 DFSESYINKLA
+289 DFSESFINKLA
-300 TDGLYMSVSS
+300 TDGLYVSVSS
-310 GASRVYRF
+310 GPDRVYRF
-318 NDIVYEVLSQ
+318 NDIVYEVLSHQ
-328 QDFGDPEENKKI
+328 EFGDPRENRKI
-340 HEKLATH
+340 HEKLASH
-347 FWEKRDYRN
+347 FWERGDYGK
-356 ALEHVFKSGN
+356 ALEHVFKSDN
-366 KDKFQ
+366 EEKFKVY
-371 LYRDTG
+371 LDTS
-377 IRHMA
+377 IRYMA

-396 AGDSS
+396 AGDTS
-401 PRGEMLKKTIKV
+401 PRGEVMKKTIKV

-438 SKEFEFLTQ
+438 SKELEFLNQ

-462 FTRSLAMIDRA
+462 FTRSLAMIERA
-473 LITDSPYE
+473 LMSDSPFE

-494 KAGIHYLY
+494 KAGIHFLY

-521 GNVLNAPYY
+521 GNVINAPYY

-558 ASIAGYASIS
+558 ALIAGYASIS
-568 APLDAYLVLAR
+568 APLDAYMVLAR

-592 TSTVLFEKSSESN
+592 TSTVLFEKSTDSN

-613 EGTRARINVTK
+613 EGTRACINITK

-637 RERLATLKSP
+637 RERLAELRSP
-647 HELSWLVDITEVFLR
+647 HELSWLIDITEVFLR

-669 RAEELLRRMPRIEMV
+669 RAEELLRRMPKIEMV
-684 RQIDLNVKF
+684 RQIDLNAKF
-693 QSDPKRIPA
+693 QSDPRKIPA
-702 LVEGFPES
+702 LVDGFPEN
-710 TPREKVNK
+710 TPRERVNK
-718 FLYQATINIDSEN
+718 FLYQATINIDHEN
-731 IALGYLNKAL
+731 LALAHLNKAL

-771 TVFRESVVHE
+771 TVFRESVVQE

-792 TGALEEKLTT
+792 TGALEEKLTA
-802 RELEILKHLTTGVP
+802 RELEILKHLTTGIP

>member
-48 PVGFGKSSL
+48 PAGFGKSSL
-57 VSQWAQSVERPT
+57 VSQWAQSVDRPT

-81 SFFAHVIESIRIV
+81 SFFAHVLESIRIV
-94 FPGFAEEFENEPS
+94 FPGFAAEFEKEPS
-107 PNALHNIKKLTKAV
+107 PNALHNVKKLTSAV
-121 GEIESGFNFV
+121 GEINSGINFV
-131 LNNAASDN
+131 LNNAATDN
-139 PAIADFAQALID
+139 PAVADFAQALID
-151 HLPDNI
+151 HLPDNV

-195 SRIAKLNGADIDNE
+195 SRIANLNGADIDND

-221 PAAVQMITRSIAR
+221 PAAVQMITRTIAR
-234 GNQSSKFEIE
+234 GNQSSNFEIE

-256 TINSFNPEY
+256 TINSLNPEN

-310 GASRVYRF
+310 GPTRIYRF

-328 QDFGDPEENKKI
+328 QEFGNPEEKKKI

-347 FWEKRDYRN
+347 FWEKSDYRN

-366 KDKFQ
+366 KEKFQ
-371 LYRDTG
+371 LYLDTG

-396 AGDSS
+396 TGDSS
-401 PRGEMLKKTIKV
+401 PHGELMKKTIKV

-438 SKEFEFLTQ
+438 SKELEFLTQ

-473 LITDSPYE
+473 LKTESPYE

-494 KAGIHYLY
+494 KAGIHFLY

-521 GNVLNAPYY
+521 GNVINAPYY

-558 ASIAGYASIS
+558 ASIAGYSSIS
-568 APLDAYLVLAR
+568 APLDAYMVLAR
-579 CQLELSQLDKAVE
+579 CQLELSQIDKAIE
-592 TSTVLFEKSSESN
+592 TSTLLFEKSSESK

-613 EGTRARINVTK
+613 EGTSARINITK

-637 RERLATLKSP
+637 RARLETLRSP
-647 HELSWLVDITEVFLR
+647 HELSWLVDITELFLR

-669 RAEELLRRMPRIEMV
+669 RAEELLRRMPKIEMV

-693 QSDPKRIPA
+693 QSDPKKIPA
-702 LVEGFPES
+702 LVEAFPEN

-718 FLYQATINIDSEN
+718 FLYQATINLDSEN
-731 IALGYLNKAL
+731 VALGYLNKAL
-741 EIGAEVGYHE
+741 DVGAEVGYHE
-751 YFVRQHRLYP
+751 YFVRQHRLYS

-771 TVFRESVVHE
+771 TVFRESVVNE

-831 KTHLRNVYRKLGV
+831 KTHLRNVYRKLAV

>member
-1 MSGKEILTPSVDR
+1 MSPKEVITPSIDR
-14 SRLVPPAIPATSISR
+14 SRILVPAVPASFISR
-29 KHLFHLFETDL
+29 KHLFHLFETGL
-40 PGVTVVAA
+40 PGITVVAA
-48 PVGFGKSSL
+48 PAGYGKSSL
-57 VSQWAQSVERPT
+57 VSQWAQGSQLPT
-69 VWFSVNPEDSIQ
+69 VWLNVNAADSTQ
-81 SFFAHVIESIRIV
+81 SFFAHVLAAIRV
-94 FPGFAEEFENEPS
+94 KFPDFGSDFENEPS
-107 PNALHNIKKLTKAV
+107 ANPLLNVKKLTEAAGDLKEA
-121 GEIESGFNFV
+121 FNFV
-131 LNNAASDN
+131 LDN
-139 PAIADFAQALID
+139 GPADSPEVTTVAQALID
-151 HLPDNI
+151 FLPNNVHL
-157 HLVIIRRVTPTTS
+157 IIVRRVTPTTS

-185 QDLKFSPEEV
+185 QDLKFSDAEI
-195 SRIAKLNGADIDNE
+195 SKIAEINGLQQLDDDSLKLIDRCE
-209 HSRRLLDKCDGW
+209 GW

-234 GNQSSKFEIE
+234 GNQNSKFEIE

-256 TINSFNPEY
+256 TINSLNAEN

-289 DFSESYINKLA
+289 DFSESFINKLS
-300 TDGLYMSVSS
+300 TDGLYVSVSS
-310 GASRVYRF
+310 GPNRVYRF
-318 NDIVYEVLSQ
+318 NDIVYEVLSHQ
-328 QDFGDPEENKKI
+328 EFGDPRENRKI
-340 HEKLATH
+340 HEKLASH
-347 FWEKRDYRN
+347 FWERGDYGK
-356 ALEHVFKSGN
+356 ALEHVFKSDN
-366 KDKFQ
+366 EEKFKVY
-371 LYRDTG
+371 LDTS
-377 IRHMA
+377 IRYMA

-396 AGDSS
+396 AGDTS
-401 PRGEMLKKTIKV
+401 PRGEVMKKTIKV

-438 SKEFEFLTQ
+438 SKELEFLNQ

-462 FTRSLAMIDRA
+462 FTRSLAMIERA
-473 LITDSPYE
+473 LMSDSPFE

-494 KAGIHYLY
+494 KAGIHFLY

-521 GNVLNAPYY
+521 GNVINAPYY

-558 ASIAGYASIS
+558 ALIAGYASIS
-568 APLDAYLVLAR
+568 APLDAYMVLAR

-592 TSTVLFEKSSESN
+592 TSTVLFEKSTDSN

-613 EGTRARINVTK
+613 EGTRACINITK

-637 RERLATLKSP
+637 RERLAELRSP
-647 HELSWLVDITEVFLR
+647 HELSWLIDITEVFLR

-669 RAEELLRRMPRIEMV
+669 RAEELLRRMPKIEMV
-684 RQIDLNVKF
+684 RQIDLNAKF
-693 QSDPKRIPA
+693 QSDPRKIPA
-702 LVEGFPES
+702 LVDGFPEN
-710 TPREKVNK
+710 TPRERVNK
-718 FLYQATINIDSEN
+718 FLYQATINIDHEN
-731 IALGYLNKAL
+731 LALAHLNKAL

-771 TVFRESVVHE
+771 TVFRESVVQE

-792 TGALEEKLTT
+792 TGALEEKLTA
-802 RELEILKHLTTGVP
+802 RELEILKHLTTGIP

>member
-14 SRLVPPAIPATSISR
+14 SRLIPPAIPATSISR

-48 PVGFGKSSL
+48 PAGFGKSSL

-81 SFFAHVIESIRIV
+81 SFFAHVLESIRIV
-94 FPGFAEEFENEPS
+94 FPGFASDFENEPS

-121 GEIESGFNFV
+121 GEIQSGFNFV

-139 PAIADFAQALID
+139 PAVADFAQALID
-151 HLPDNI
+151 HLPDNV

-195 SRIAKLNGADIDNE
+195 SRIANLNGADIDNE
-209 HSRRLLDKCDGW
+209 HSRRLVDKCEGW

-256 TINSFNPEY
+256 TINSLNPEN

-310 GASRVYRF
+310 GPTRIYRF

-328 QDFGDPEENKKI
+328 QDFGNPEENKKI

-371 LYRDTG
+371 LYLDTG

-438 SKEFEFLTQ
+438 SKELEFLTQ

-473 LITDSPYE
+473 LMTESPYG

-558 ASIAGYASIS
+558 ASIAGYSSIS

-579 CQLELSQLDKAVE
+579 CQFELSQIDKAIE
-592 TSTVLFEKSSESN
+592 TSTLLFEKSSESN

-613 EGTRARINVTK
+613 EGTRARINITK

-637 RERLATLKSP
+637 RARLETLRSP
-647 HELSWLVDITEVFLR
+647 HELSWLVDVTEVFLR

-669 RAEELLRRMPRIEMV
+669 RAEELLRRMPKIEMV

-693 QSDPKRIPA
+693 QADPKKIPT
-702 LVEGFPES
+702 LIEGFPEN

-731 IALGYLNKAL
+731 LALGYLNKAL
-741 EIGAEVGYHE
+741 DIGAEVGYHE

-771 TVFRESVVHE
+771 TVFRESVVNE

-831 KTHLRNVYRKLGV
+831 KTHLRNVYRKLAV
-844 DGRHTAVE
+844 DGRHAAVE

>member
-1 MSGKEILTPSVDR
+1 
-14 SRLVPPAIPATSISR
+14 
-29 KHLFHLFETDL
+29 
-40 PGVTVVAA
+40 
-48 PVGFGKSSL
+48 
-57 VSQWAQSVERPT
+57 
-69 VWFSVNPEDSIQ
+69 
-81 SFFAHVIESIRIV
+81 
-94 FPGFAEEFENEPS
+94 
-107 PNALHNIKKLTKAV
+107 
-121 GEIESGFNFV
+121 
-131 LNNAASDN
+131 
-139 PAIADFAQALID
+139 
-151 HLPDNI
+151 
-157 HLVIIRRVTPTTS
+157 
-170 LARYASLGNLSLITS
+170 
-185 QDLKFSPEEV
+185 
-195 SRIAKLNGADIDNE
+195 
-209 HSRRLLDKCDGW
+209 
-221 PAAVQMITRSIAR
+221 
-234 GNQSSKFEIE
+234 
-244 SGSSPLAVLALE
+244 
-256 TINSFNPEY
+256 
-265 KSKISRLVLLSEFD
+265 LSEFD

-300 TDGLYMSVSS
+300 TDGLYVSVSS
-310 GASRVYRF
+310 GTNRIYRF
-318 NDIVYEVLSQ
+318 NDIVHEVLSQ
-328 QDFGDPEENKKI
+328 QEYGDPQETRKI
-340 HEKLATH
+340 HEKLASH
-347 FWEKRDYRN
+347 FWDKGDYGK
-356 ALEHVFKSGN
+356 ALEHIYKSGD
-366 KDKFQ
+366 KEKFQ
-371 LYRDTG
+371 VYLDTT

-382 VIGRGDQLIKWSEY
+382 VIGRGDQLLKWAEY
-396 AGDSS
+396 SSDST
-401 PRGEMLKKTIKV
+401 PRGEMMKRTIKV

-438 SKEFEFLTQ
+438 SKELEFLTQ

-473 LITDSPYE
+473 LLTDSPYE

-494 KAGIHYLY
+494 KAGIHFLY

-509 ECLKKARILLNS
+509 QCLKRAKSFLNS
-521 GNVLNAPYY
+521 GNVINAPYY
-530 ITCITSLSLWC
+530 ITCITSMSLWC

-549 EHASIAINQ
+549 EHATIAINQ

-568 APLDAYLVLAR
+568 APHDAYLVLAR

-613 EGTRARINVTK
+613 EGTRARINITK

-647 HELSWLVDITEVFLR
+647 HELSWLIDITEVFLR

-684 RQIDLNVKF
+684 RQIDLNAKF
-693 QSDPKRIPA
+693 QSDPKKIPA
-702 LVEGFPES
+702 LVEAFPEN

-718 FLYQATINIDSEN
+718 FLYQATINVESEN

-741 EIGAEVGYHE
+741 EVGAEVGYHE

-792 TGALEEKLTT
+792 TGALEEKLTS
-802 RELEILKHLTTGVP
+802 RELEILKHLTTGIP

-852 KAKKLLLI
+852 KARKLLLI

>member
-1 MSGKEILTPSVDR
+1 MSPKEVITPSIDR
-14 SRLVPPAIPATSISR
+14 SRILVPAVPASFISR
-29 KHLFHLFETDL
+29 KHLFHLFETGL
-40 PGVTVVAA
+40 PGITVVAA
-48 PVGFGKSSL
+48 PAGYGKSSL
-57 VSQWAQSVERPT
+57 VSQWAQGSQLPT
-69 VWFSVNPEDSIQ
+69 VWLNVNAADSTQ
-81 SFFAHVIESIRIV
+81 SFFAHVLAAIRV
-94 FPGFAEEFENEPS
+94 KFPDFGSDFENEPS
-107 PNALHNIKKLTKAV
+107 ANPLLNVKKLTEAAGDLKEA
-121 GEIESGFNFV
+121 FNFV
-131 LNNAASDN
+131 LDN
-139 PAIADFAQALID
+139 GPADSPEVTTVAQALID
-151 HLPDNI
+151 FLPNNVHL
-157 HLVIIRRVTPTTS
+157 IIVRRVTPTTS

-185 QDLKFSPEEV
+185 QDLKFSDAEI
-195 SRIAKLNGADIDNE
+195 SKIAEINGLQQLNDDSSKLIDRCE
-209 HSRRLLDKCDGW
+209 GW

-234 GNQSSKFEIE
+234 GNQNSKFEIE

-256 TINSFNPEY
+256 TINSLNAEN

-289 DFSESYINKLA
+289 DFSESFINKLA
-300 TDGLYMSVSS
+300 TDGLYVSVSS
-310 GASRVYRF
+310 GPNRVYRF
-318 NDIVYEVLSQ
+318 NDIVYEVLSHQ
-328 QDFGDPEENKKI
+328 EFGDPRENRKI
-340 HEKLATH
+340 HEKLASH
-347 FWEKRDYRN
+347 FWERGDYGK
-356 ALEHVFKSGN
+356 ALEHVFKSDN
-366 KDKFQ
+366 EEKFKVY
-371 LYRDTG
+371 LDTS
-377 IRHMA
+377 IRYMA

-396 AGDSS
+396 AGDTS
-401 PRGEMLKKTIKV
+401 PRGEVMKKTIKV

-438 SKEFEFLTQ
+438 SKELEFLNQ

-462 FTRSLAMIDRA
+462 FTRSLAMIERA
-473 LITDSPYE
+473 LMSDSPFE

-494 KAGIHYLY
+494 KAGIHFLY

-521 GNVLNAPYY
+521 GNVINAPYY

-558 ASIAGYASIS
+558 ALIAGYASIS
-568 APLDAYLVLAR
+568 APLDAYMVLAR

-592 TSTVLFEKSSESN
+592 TSTVLFEKSTDSN

-613 EGTRARINVTK
+613 EGTRACINITK

-637 RERLATLKSP
+637 RERLAELRSP
-647 HELSWLVDITEVFLR
+647 HELSWLIDITEVFLR

-669 RAEELLRRMPRIEMV
+669 RAEELLRRMPKIEMV
-684 RQIDLNVKF
+684 RQIDLNAKF
-693 QSDPKRIPA
+693 QSDPRKIPA
-702 LVEGFPES
+702 LVDGFPEN
-710 TPREKVNK
+710 TPRERVNK
-718 FLYQATINIDSEN
+718 FLYQATINIDHEN
-731 IALGYLNKAL
+731 LALAHLNKAL

-771 TVFRESVVHE
+771 TVFRESVVQE

-792 TGALEEKLTT
+792 TGALEEKLTA
-802 RELEILKHLTTGVP
+802 RELEILKHLTTGIP

>member
-1 MSGKEILTPSVDR
+1 LNV
-14 SRLVPPAIPATSISR
+14 
-29 KHLFHLFETDL
+29 
-40 PGVTVVAA
+40 
-48 PVGFGKSSL
+48 
-57 VSQWAQSVERPT
+57 
-69 VWFSVNPEDSIQ
+69 
-81 SFFAHVIESIRIV
+81 
-94 FPGFAEEFENEPS
+94 
-107 PNALHNIKKLTKAV
+107 KKLTQAAGDLKEA
-121 GEIESGFNFV
+121 FNFV
-131 LNNAASDN
+131 LDN
-139 PAIADFAQALID
+139 GPADSPEVTTVAQALID
-151 HLPDNI
+151 FLPNNVHL
-157 HLVIIRRVTPTTS
+157 IIVRRVTPTTS

-185 QDLKFSPEEV
+185 QDLKFSDAEI
-195 SRIAKLNGADIDNE
+195 SKIAEINGLQQLDDDSSKLIDRCE
-209 HSRRLLDKCDGW
+209 GW

-234 GNQSSKFEIE
+234 GNQNSKFEIE

-256 TINSFNPEY
+256 TINSLNAEN

-289 DFSESYINKLA
+289 DFSESFINKLA
-300 TDGLYMSVSS
+300 TDGLYVSVSS
-310 GASRVYRF
+310 GPDRVYRF
-318 NDIVYEVLSQ
+318 NDIVYEVLSHQ
-328 QDFGDPEENKKI
+328 EFGDPRENRKI
-340 HEKLATH
+340 HEKLASH
-347 FWEKRDYRN
+347 FWERGDYRK
-356 ALEHVFKSGN
+356 ALEHVFKSDN
-366 KDKFQ
+366 EEKFKVY
-371 LYRDTG
+371 LDTS
-377 IRHMA
+377 IRYMA

-396 AGDSS
+396 AGDTS
-401 PRGEMLKKTIKV
+401 PRGEVMKKTIKV

-438 SKEFEFLTQ
+438 SKELEFLNQ

-462 FTRSLAMIDRA
+462 FTRSLAMIERA
-473 LITDSPYE
+473 LMSDSPFE

-494 KAGIHYLY
+494 KAGIHFLY

-521 GNVLNAPYY
+521 GNVINAPYY

-558 ASIAGYASIS
+558 ALIAGYASIS
-568 APLDAYLVLAR
+568 APLDAYMVLAR

-592 TSTVLFEKSSESN
+592 TSTVLFEKSTDSN

-613 EGTRARINVTK
+613 EGTRACINITK

-632 IVKQQ
+632 MVKQQ
-637 RERLATLKSP
+637 RERLAELRSP
-647 HELSWLVDITEVFLR
+647 HELSWLIDITEVFLR

-669 RAEELLRRMPRIEMV
+669 RAEELLRRMPKIEMV
-684 RQIDLNVKF
+684 RQIDLNAKF
-693 QSDPKRIPA
+693 QSDPRKIPA
-702 LVEGFPES
+702 LVDGFPEN
-710 TPREKVNK
+710 TPRERVNK
-718 FLYQATINIDSEN
+718 FLYQATINIDHEN
-731 IALGYLNKAL
+731 LALAHLNKAL

-771 TVFRESVVHE
+771 TVFRESVVQE

-792 TGALEEKLTT
+792 TGALEEKLTA
-802 RELEILKHLTTGVP
+802 RELEILKHLTTGIP

>member
-1 MSGKEILTPSVDR
+1 MSSTEVITPSIDR
-14 SRLVPPAIPATSISR
+14 SRILAPAVPASFISR
-29 KHLFHLFETDL
+29 KHLFHLFETGL

-48 PVGFGKSSL
+48 PAGYGKSSL
-57 VSQWAQSVERPT
+57 VSQWAQGSQLPT
-69 VWFSVNPEDSIQ
+69 VWLNVNAADSTQ
-81 SFFAHVIESIRIV
+81 SFFAHVLAAIRV
-94 FPGFAEEFENEPS
+94 KFPDFGSDFENEPS
-107 PNALHNIKKLTKAV
+107 ANPFLNVKKLTQAAGDLKEA
-121 GEIESGFNFV
+121 FNFV
-131 LNNAASDN
+131 LDN
-139 PAIADFAQALID
+139 GPADSPEVTTVAQALID
-151 HLPDNI
+151 FLPNNVHL
-157 HLVIIRRVTPTTS
+157 IIVRRVTPTTS

-185 QDLKFSPEEV
+185 QDLKFSDAEI
-195 SRIAKLNGADIDNE
+195 SKIAEINGLQQLDDDSLKLIDRCE
-209 HSRRLLDKCDGW
+209 GW

-234 GNQSSKFEIE
+234 GNQNSKFEIE

-256 TINSFNPEY
+256 TINSLNAEN

-289 DFSESYINKLA
+289 DFSESFINKLA
-300 TDGLYMSVSS
+300 TDGLYVSVSS
-310 GASRVYRF
+310 GPDRVYRF
-318 NDIVYEVLSQ
+318 NDIVYEVLSHQ
-328 QDFGDPEENKKI
+328 EFGDPRENRKI
-340 HEKLATH
+340 HEKLASH
-347 FWEKRDYRN
+347 FWERGDYRK
-356 ALEHVFKSGN
+356 ALEHVFKSDN
-366 KDKFQ
+366 EEKFKVY
-371 LYRDTG
+371 LDTS
-377 IRHMA
+377 IRYMA

-396 AGDSS
+396 AGDTS
-401 PRGEMLKKTIKV
+401 PRGEVMKKTIKV

-438 SKEFEFLTQ
+438 SKELEFLNQ

-462 FTRSLAMIDRA
+462 FTRSLAMIERA
-473 LITDSPYE
+473 LMSDSPFE

-494 KAGIHYLY
+494 KAGIHFLY

-521 GNVLNAPYY
+521 GNVINAPYY

-558 ASIAGYASIS
+558 ALIAGYASIS
-568 APLDAYLVLAR
+568 APLDAYMVLAR

-592 TSTVLFEKSSESN
+592 TSTVLFEKSTDSN

-613 EGTRARINVTK
+613 EGTRACINITK

-637 RERLATLKSP
+637 RERLAELRSP
-647 HELSWLVDITEVFLR
+647 HELSWLIDITEVFLR

-669 RAEELLRRMPRIEMV
+669 RAEELLRRMPKIEMV
-684 RQIDLNVKF
+684 RQIDLNAKF
-693 QSDPKRIPA
+693 QSDPRKIPA
-702 LVEGFPES
+702 LVDGFPEN
-710 TPREKVNK
+710 TPRERVNK
-718 FLYQATINIDSEN
+718 FLYQATINIDHEN
-731 IALGYLNKAL
+731 LALAHLNKAL

-771 TVFRESVVHE
+771 TVFRESVVQE

-792 TGALEEKLTT
+792 TGALEEKLTA
-802 RELEILKHLTTGVP
+802 RELEILKHLTTGIP

>member
-48 PVGFGKSSL
+48 PAGFGKSSL

-81 SFFAHVIESIRIV
+81 GFFAHVLESIRIV
-94 FPGFAEEFENEPS
+94 FPGFASEFEKEPS
-107 PNALHNIKKLTKAV
+107 PNAMQNVKKLTKAV
-121 GEIESGFNFV
+121 GEIQSGFNFV

-139 PAIADFAQALID
+139 PAVADFAQALID
-151 HLPDNI
+151 HLPDNV

-195 SRIAKLNGADIDNE
+195 SRIANLNGADIDND

-234 GNQSSKFEIE
+234 GNQSSNFETE

-256 TINSFNPEY
+256 TINSLNPENR
-265 KSKISRLVLLSEFD
+265 SKISRLILLSEFD

-328 QDFGDPEENKKI
+328 QEYGNPKENKKI
-340 HEKLATH
+340 HEKLSTH
-347 FWEKRDYRN
+347 FWEKRDYRK

-371 LYRDTG
+371 LYLDTG

-401 PRGEMLKKTIKV
+401 SRGEMIKKTIKV

-430 ELEIISEQ
+430 ELEMISGQ
-438 SKEFEFLTQ
+438 SKELEFLTQ

-473 LITDSPYE
+473 LSTDSPYE

-494 KAGIHYLY
+494 KAGIHFLY

-521 GNVLNAPYY
+521 GNVINAPYY

-558 ASIAGYASIS
+558 ALIAGYSSIS
-568 APLDAYLVLAR
+568 APFDAYMVLAR
-579 CQLELSQLDKAVE
+579 CQLELSQIDKAIE
-592 TSTVLFEKSSESN
+592 TSTLLFEKSSESN

-613 EGTRARINVTK
+613 EGTRARINITK

-637 RERLATLKSP
+637 RARLETLRSP

-669 RAEELLRRMPRIEMV
+669 RAEELLRRMPKIEMV

-693 QSDPKRIPA
+693 QADPKKIPT
-702 LVEGFPES
+702 LIEGFPEE

-731 IALGYLNKAL
+731 VALGYLNKAL
-741 EIGAEVGYHE
+741 DIGAEVGYHE
-751 YFVRQHRLYP
+751 YFVRQHRLYS

-771 TVFRESVVHE
+771 TVFRESVVNE

-831 KTHLRNVYRKLGV
+831 KTHLRNVYRKLAV